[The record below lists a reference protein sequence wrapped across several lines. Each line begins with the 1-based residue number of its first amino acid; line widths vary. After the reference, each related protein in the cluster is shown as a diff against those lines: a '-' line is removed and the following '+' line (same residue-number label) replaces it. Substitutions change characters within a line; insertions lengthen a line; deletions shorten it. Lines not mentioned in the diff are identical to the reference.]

1 MSPSRTPGG
10 DDPQDGALGLEAAR
24 GATGEVHDG
33 AVGAVP
39 DGPSNGEN
47 VEGERGIPSVN
58 RVRSMQSRV
67 TAVLAVGCLSVI
79 ATGLLAWYYTQA
91 LTRQHRARE
100 VAHSHSTERAK
111 SELILP
117 PLPKEGSNEPSGKY
131 RTSARAGF
139 CSAVVTSPLATILP
153 CESRARWCR

>member
-111 SELILP
+111 SEMILP
-117 PLPKEGSNEPSGKY
+117 PLPKITPPRVIAPNASAGAGSLDQPSRLETLLG
-131 RTSARAGF
+131 SA
-139 CSAVVTSPLATILP
+139 PELP
-153 CESRARWCR
+153 PS